1 MVPGPNFRKNGARP
15 QFPEWCQAP
24 IFQKWCQAPIFIAG
38 SETTWQSLKK
48 RKSDERK
55 EVNEYAF

>member
-1 MVPGPNFRKNGARP
+1 MKKDKNGARP

-24 IFQKWCQAPIFIAG
+24 IFIAG
-38 SETTWQSLKK
+38 SEATWQSLKK
-48 RKSDERK
+48 RKRDERR